1 MDLFIKSNP
10 TPASTPTYQ
19 PLSGAFFL
27 SVKKRRLSKYFPFA
41 DYQGIPPILEI
52 KVKKRCTA

>member
-1 MDLFIKSNP
+1 MGSKQ